1 MIESARPGA
10 RRESA
15 DKRPF
20 LLEVY
25 EVTGLWP
32 DRHQS
37 VWVYDPNAVALEYA
51 AATKPSVGLSLYG
64 PPASYSQAGLAG
76 LNLRDGRPSWSRLTL
91 TDVNDVPLAVAFVQ
105 EALRLK
111 RRATTPVT
119 PPPAP

>member
-1 MIESARPGA
+1 M
-10 RRESA
+10 RRSSDIFGE
-15 DKRPF
+15 F
-20 LLEVY
+20 LLEVH
-25 EVTGLWP
+25 EATGLWP

-37 VWVYDPNAVALEYA
+37 VWVYDPNAVAIEYA

-64 PPASYSQAGLAG
+64 PPASYAQAGLAG
-76 LNLRDGRPSWSRLTL
+76 LNLRDGRPSWSRVTL

-119 PPPAP
+119 PPPTP